1 MAKPKKQRGIPWI
14 LALSLTS
21 LVAMPS
27 LAREL
32 TTFVP
37 PPESVSIQK
46 ADDEGGQGNARIFVT
61 LDNEGVTALAKVTGE
76 KTFLIVGDDSQSLLL
91 RDDGKGDDDR
101 HGDGVFTGRIS
112 IDDSE
117 LIERGENDR
126 GESDRGA
133 KLAPVFDGRV
143 RVGTKATTPFDAN
156 KFLAGE
162 RVAFGRALTSNLLA
176 TEEPAPAAGNPLS
189 AATGQGQQGEH
200 LDSVVANAFTPGT
213 NIFQDRSL
221 MITDVS
227 VVTDPARTWDPCTS
241 TGAPMGQWTFGHLM
255 REMANEPATGIDPSF
270 MTEEWL
276 KQWGTAQNVNSFN
289 VPARAAMASLIADW
303 RAASGG
309 GDLDLSIAPFRLL
322 AIVSRVDLRSTTG
335 TSGGYLGSST
345 GKFLDAGEARF
356 VFGVVLPPSYDASP
370 FFQPTLVNLG
380 GGCRGLA
387 FSVIF
392 EYRVPK
398 CECEDVRDWAKA
410 WVRLANLPFPS
421 ASYNATL
428 NRLTN
433 TFVRR
438 NANPTRPNG
447 SALGQLRTN
456 EIGQEFPWEL
466 REFRLMQIPWDT
478 LHETT
483 AADTPDLGFNNTVD
497 FSNYVLFG
505 PRPVPLIFNNLNFLA
520 ANPKVPGAPPPPFHW
535 NGPLPLDGANNMAH
549 SDLRSQVGVAA
560 CNGCHARE
568 TDTVFVH
575 VDPATPGLPAAL
587 SGFLT
592 GITVADPVYTGA
604 GAPKLRDFDDLER
617 READIKAVAKMKCF
631 KFRPFNRHHVLT
643 ALEETGKLPEDPFKE
658 LEPVRLEN
666 QPSIGIEDLLAPPIR
681 ESH

>member
-1 MAKPKKQRGIPWI
+1 MANSNNQRGTLWI

-21 LVAMPS
+21 LVAVPG

-46 ADDEGGQGNARIFVT
+46 ADDEGGQGNARIFVQ
-61 LDNEGVTALAKVTGE
+61 LDDEGIADLGKVTGE
-76 KTFLIVGDDSQSLLL
+76 KTFLLIGDDSQSLLL
-91 RDDGKGDDDR
+91 RDDGGGDDDR
-101 HGDGVFTGRIS
+101 RGDGVFTGRLT

-117 LIERGENDR
+117 LIERASNDR
-126 GESDRGA
+126 DESERGA
-133 KLAPVFDGRV
+133 NKVPVFEGRV
-143 RVGTKATTPFDAN
+143 RVGTKTATPFDAER
-156 KFLAGE
+156 FLGGE
-162 RVAFGRALTSNLLA
+162 KVAFGRALTSSLLA
-176 TEEPAPAAGNPLS
+176 TEEPAPATGSPLS
-189 AATGQGQQGEH
+189 AATGQGLEGH
-200 LDSVVANAFTPGT
+200 NLDSAVANAFTPGT

-241 TGAPMGQWTFGHLM
+241 TGTAMGQWTFGHLM
-255 REMANEPATGIDPSF
+255 TEMANEPASGINASF

-276 KQWGTAQNVNSFN
+276 KQWGTAQTVNTFN

-322 AIVSRVDLRSTTG
+322 AIVSRVDLRHTTG
-335 TSGGYLGSST
+335 TSGGYLGAST

-356 VFGVVLPPSYDASP
+356 VFGVVLPPGYDSSP

-392 EYRVPK
+392 EYGVPK

-421 ASYNATL
+421 ATYNTIL

-438 NANPTRPNG
+438 NANPVKPNG
-447 SALGQLRTN
+447 SALNQLRTN

-483 AADTPDLGFNNTVD
+483 AADTPHLSFNNTVD
-497 FSNYVLFG
+497 FSNYTLFG
-505 PRPVPLIFNNLNFLA
+505 PRPVPLNFNNLSFLGV
-520 ANPKVPGAPPPPFHW
+520 NPKVPGAPPPSFHW

-549 SDLRSQVGVAA
+549 SDLRSQVGVSA

-575 VDPATPGLPAAL
+575 VDPATPVLPAAL

-617 READIKAVAKMKCF
+617 REVDIKAVAKMKCF
-631 KFRPFNRHHVLT
+631 KFRSINRHHVLA
-643 ALEETGKLPEDPFKE
+643 ALEETGKLPDDPFKE

-666 QPSIGIEDLLAPPIR
+666 QPSIGIEDLLATPTR